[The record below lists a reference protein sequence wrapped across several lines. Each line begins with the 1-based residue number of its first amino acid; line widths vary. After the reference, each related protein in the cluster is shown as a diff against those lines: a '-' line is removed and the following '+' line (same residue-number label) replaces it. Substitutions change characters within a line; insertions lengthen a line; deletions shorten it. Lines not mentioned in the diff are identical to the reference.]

1 MNTITTDN
9 AGMPLENIV
18 HRTGLRHFSL
28 HHTIVPLE
36 DKSALYLHCHPEAE
50 LFYMEQG
57 DVRFFIESQKLVLH
71 QGDGL
76 FIPPDL
82 IHHAEHEPGTECKF
96 YAIVFSTDMLE
107 ESLPPYC
114 KEYFDALRTQK
125 LNCIYPIT
133 DTDFNRS
140 LRALLPQIFQYFEQ
154 DIKTCELTLFGL
166 LLCAWQELYN
176 LHFSVLNEKASF
188 SPTRAEIQTAMKY
201 IQQNYADAISL
212 SELAAKVGLSDG
224 HFCRSFKN
232 FTGITPFAYLNKIR
246 IIKSCELLSQTNKKI
261 TDIAILCGFNNI
273 SYFNRVF
280 YRVMGVPPSEYRKSI

>member
-1 MNTITTDN
+1 MNMLTTDN

-57 DVRFFIESQKLVLH
+57 DVRFFIESQELVLH

-125 LNCIYPIT
+125 LNCIY
-133 DTDFNRS
+133 
-140 LRALLPQIFQYFEQ
+140 LLQI
-154 DIKTCELTLFGL
+154 LTSI
-166 LLCAWQELYN
+166 A
-176 LHFSVLNEKASF
+176 
-188 SPTRAEIQTAMKY
+188 
-201 IQQNYADAISL
+201 L
-212 SELAAKVGLSDG
+212 SELYYHRFS
-224 HFCRSFKN
+224 N
-232 FTGITPFAYLNKIR
+232 TLNKTS
-246 IIKSCELLSQTNKKI
+246 KPVN
-261 TDIAILCGFNNI
+261 
-273 SYFNRVF
+273 
-280 YRVMGVPPSEYRKSI
+280 

>member
-1 MNTITTDN
+1 M
-9 AGMPLENIV
+9 
-18 HRTGLRHFSL
+18 
-28 HHTIVPLE
+28 
-36 DKSALYLHCHPEAE
+36 
-50 LFYMEQG
+50 
-57 DVRFFIESQKLVLH
+57 
-71 QGDGL
+71 
-76 FIPPDL
+76 
-82 IHHAEHEPGTECKF
+82 
-96 YAIVFSTDMLE
+96 
-107 ESLPPYC
+107 
-114 KEYFDALRTQK
+114 
-125 LNCIYPIT
+125 
-133 DTDFNRS
+133 
-140 LRALLPQIFQYFEQ
+140 
-154 DIKTCELTLFGL
+154 TLFGL

-201 IQQNYADAISL
+201 IQQNYADTISL
-212 SELAAKVGLSDG
+212 SELAAKVGLSEG